1 MPRLKAGTIVPT
13 AAEDAAITAAALAD
27 PDAQP
32 FTDAEWEA
40 VKPLVRRGRPMGS
53 GSKTQVTLRLDAAAL
68 EAFKATGT
76 GWQTRIND
84 LLREA
89 VASGRVGAGGRLKV

>member
-13 AAEDAAITAAALAD
+13 DAEDAAITAAALAD

-40 VKPLVRRGRPMGS
+40 VKPLVRRGRPVGG
-53 GSKTQVTLRLDAAAL
+53 GSKTQVTLRLDTAAI
-68 EAFKATGT
+68 EAFRATGA
-76 GWQTRIND
+76 GWQTRINA
-84 LLREA
+84 LVCEA
-89 VASGRVGAGGRLKV
+89 VASGRVKA